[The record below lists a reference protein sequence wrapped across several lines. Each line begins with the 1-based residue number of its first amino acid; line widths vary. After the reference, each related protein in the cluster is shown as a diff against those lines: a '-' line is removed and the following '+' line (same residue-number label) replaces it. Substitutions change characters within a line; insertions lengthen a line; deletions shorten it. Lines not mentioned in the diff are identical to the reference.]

1 MKTIRFFTLF
11 IAGTT
16 MLSGCLGDYNP
27 PEQKKTDVIVVINE
41 GDATESG
48 SVRFYI
54 ENQSYLNPAIY
65 GLSGNIQSAMMFQEH
80 LWVTANNP
88 DKLSSVD
95 LVYETI
101 TELPATELQ
110 TPRQV
115 NYYAQSSGS
124 KLFVSNWGDSVTA
137 ANEHPKAFVAVYDL
151 NNYSS
156 LPDILPCGSDAE
168 GMFVYVDIGK
178 LFVATK
184 QGVVVFDLNQTTMPR
199 DALIRSTQFSGNAK
213 QFVMDSTGVVW
224 VSYSDGGIMGFN
236 PKTYAVVREHVI
248 PVDSLTGAI
257 AIDRDQ
263 VKVISYG
270 SSPAAIYATDL
281 STGAQTTLVTGSYN
295 FTGIGVYPVSGNIY
309 AADTKADGK
318 STLLVFD
325 KDGRK
330 LAEETNVGIRTKG
343 FSYFMVIN

>member
-1 MKTIRFFTLF
+1 MKTIRFLTLL
-11 IAGTT
+11 IAGATA
-16 MLSGCLGDYNP
+16 LSGCLGDYNP
-27 PEQKKTDVIVVINE
+27 PEQKRTDVIVIINE
-41 GDATESG
+41 GDTAGNG

-80 LWVTANNP
+80 LWVAANNP

-95 LVYETI
+95 LIYETI
-101 TELPATELQ
+101 TELPITELQ

-115 NYYAQSSGS
+115 NYYAQSSGN
-124 KLFVSNWGDSVTA
+124 KLFVSNWGDSITTA
-137 ANEHPKAFVAVYDL
+137 NDHPNAFVAVYNL
-151 NNYSS
+151 SNYSS
-156 LPDILPCGSDAE
+156 PPTILPCGSDAE
-168 GMFVYVDIGK
+168 GMFVHVDLGK

-184 QGVVVFDLNQTTMPR
+184 QGVVVFDLTQTAMPR
-199 DALIRSTQFSGNAK
+199 DTLIRSTQFSGNAK
-213 QFVMDSTGVVW
+213 QFVIDSTGVVW
-224 VSYSDGGIMGFN
+224 VSYSDGGLMGFN
-236 PKTYAVVREHVI
+236 PETYAVVREHAI
-248 PVDSLTGAI
+248 PVDPLTGAI
-257 AIDRDQ
+257 ATDQ
-263 VKVISYG
+263 YQTKVISYG

-281 STGAQTTLVTGSYN
+281 STGAQTMLVSGSYN